1 MDKLFIED
9 GIFKDDAIQQANAF
23 YEQLIKEMPS
33 IDFLEFKFSP
43 TLKNLFKQKGEI
55 YGWSIALECNL
66 ETEGKLISKKSLPK
80 KVNDLITNYAE
91 EFWAYYFSLY
101 KKNNGSTPWDGL
113 TFYFTLNPKNTC
125 IEDDKNQLLRK
136 VQPTFH
142 YYVGRDERKEARRII
157 GVLQVKNSDLS
168 INEVIDRSLVLVD
181 ELIILDN
188 ESDDGTGNIIE
199 KRMQED
205 TRIVLRKIMCVT
217 SGSRFLHPLCGTDT
231 IVIKLDSD
239 EIWDK
244 QFFNLLRQK
253 LKRLNL
259 RKVSLLN
266 IENAELFV
274 ENFDVNNFRWCVGSL
289 RKAKCIFNFG
299 TIWQWPQNPER
310 LHGTQMKI
318 IPGAQPE
325 TINLQDIDESRKKP
339 ALLHFSLLNLC
350 SNGPSEF
357 VPGWLANKLKI
368 MKHGQKSKLTKV
380 NIEDFNIK
388 EMLEA
393 CLPTNTQYNSTAS
406 ENNKPKSKNERIN

>member
-1 MDKLFIED
+1 
-9 GIFKDDAIQQANAF
+9 
-23 YEQLIKEMPS
+23 
-33 IDFLEFKFSP
+33 
-43 TLKNLFKQKGEI
+43 
-55 YGWSIALECNL
+55 
-66 ETEGKLISKKSLPK
+66 
-80 KVNDLITNYAE
+80 
-91 EFWAYYFSLY
+91 
-101 KKNNGSTPWDGL
+101 
-113 TFYFTLNPKNTC
+113 
-125 IEDDKNQLLRK
+125 
-136 VQPTFH
+136 H

-318 IPGAQPE
+318 
-325 TINLQDIDESRKKP
+325 
-339 ALLHFSLLNLC
+339 
-350 SNGPSEF
+350 
-357 VPGWLANKLKI
+357 
-368 MKHGQKSKLTKV
+368 
-380 NIEDFNIK
+380 
-388 EMLEA
+388 
-393 CLPTNTQYNSTAS
+393 
-406 ENNKPKSKNERIN
+406 